1 MEVNIYVQGQQL
13 KLGTNLSCLVEG
25 SQEFIKFI
33 FAFSDDWG
41 GLTKTCFFSQN
52 GNHYKADLDENNSAY
67 LPSEITYGK
76 CTLSVYG
83 VKDTIR
89 ATTNEIIFSV
99 GKHYIG
105 DFERSELT
113 KARYDEFVDIVS
125 NYNEVKSQLDGAL
138 ANVDTVKEN
147 MSSIIAQSTQ
157 SQENLSNTVAAA
169 NTAKSNL
176 ETATAAANTAKTN
189 AETAKT
195 NLDASITAA
204 GTAKTQLDNSVS
216 TAGTS
221 KSNLDSAVSTANSTK
236 TQLQGVIDTADQMR
250 TDLAADVQTAN
261 TAKTNLETS
270 TGTAQAVYQSL
281 QAENSSAS
289 SNLEELRGENFNSQ
303 EILSGVADLRA
314 YLGLYDSDV
323 VGVQVDYKNK
333 TYKRLGAAS
342 GLNGGSDFDQFPM
355 FGGRKRCNV
364 ANDGTINA
372 WYGDSTYK
380 EDGSNGQVMVYQPAF
395 WYLVAPVEY
404 EKQSTGVGYH
414 LRKANYYVS
423 GKARAGF
430 RLHPA
435 FFDASGNE
443 VDHIFFSAFRGSIYD
458 TSAKA
463 YVKDDAQVC
472 DAGTDLFCSISG
484 VKPASG
490 YNQNLT
496 RTSIEQMAQNRGA
509 GWHGDTIKATSANQ
523 LLMLIEYAGNLQTA
537 IERGVVDIPW
547 TGLASDDT
555 SSYAVNTGGT
565 SALGNATGHADSST
579 QQING
584 QTLTNTT
591 NGKRSISY
599 RGMEDPWGNMW
610 DFVYGLNFYYESG
623 KPFLG
628 YVCKDFNFAESKQT
642 DNYESIG
649 FTLPSENGYISA
661 MGYSTKFDWLFLPS
675 EVKGDSALPI
685 GDYYYQNNTWN
696 GYRIALL
703 GGIWSDGV
711 SAGGFYWTVHIG
723 VGDRSRAVGGRLVY
737 VPTAKA

>member
-1 MEVNIYVQGQQL
+1 MADIKQYTDQIANAVYGEEVR
-13 KLGTNLSCLVEG
+13 G
-25 SQEFIKFI
+25 SIINALNKVN
-33 FAFSDDWG
+33 DD
-41 GLTKTCFFSQN
+41 
-52 GNHYKADLDENNSAY
+52 NNSYAQIK
-67 LPSEITYGK
+67 SD
-76 CTLSVYG
+76 V
-83 VKDTIR
+83 VAAKDDVSAQVAAFDQKVANAQS
-89 ATTNEIIFSV
+89 ATTALTNATNTANTTKKNLDASV
-99 GKHYIG
+99 SAANTAK
-105 DFERSELT
+105 T
-113 KARYDEFVDIVS
+113 
-125 NYNEVKSQLDGAL
+125 
-138 ANVDTVKEN
+138 NVD
-147 MSSIIAQSTQ
+147 SSTSKANTAKSNVDAAVSTANQ
-157 SQENLSNTVAAA
+157 TITNA

-176 ETATAAANTAKTN
+176 DSSIKNASTAQSDVQSTINTANATNTTLKDTTATASTVNSNLNRTISSANNAKTSLQ
-189 AETAKT
+189 ETI
-195 NLDASITAA
+195 NNSDTA
-204 GTAKTQLDNSVS
+204 
-216 TAGTS
+216 
-221 KSNLDSAVSTANSTK
+221 KSNLSGVITQSAKSQQDLNTAVSVANDA
-236 TQLQGVIDTADQMR
+236 L
-250 TDLAADVQTAN
+250 
-261 TAKTNLETS
+261 
-270 TGTAQAVYQSL
+270 QSL
-281 QAENSSAS
+281 SSENASAK

-565 SALGNATGHADSST
+565 SGLGNATGHADSST

-703 GGIWSDGV
+703 GGYWGHGV
-711 SAGGFYWTVHIG
+711 SAGGFYWSVGIG
-723 VGDRSRAVGGRLVY
+723 VGYRSRHIGGRLVY

>member
-1 MEVNIYVQGQQL
+1 M
-13 KLGTNLSCLVEG
+13 
-25 SQEFIKFI
+25 
-33 FAFSDDWG
+33 
-41 GLTKTCFFSQN
+41 
-52 GNHYKADLDENNSAY
+52 
-67 LPSEITYGK
+67 
-76 CTLSVYG
+76 
-83 VKDTIR
+83 
-89 ATTNEIIFSV
+89 
-99 GKHYIG
+99 
-105 DFERSELT
+105 
-113 KARYDEFVDIVS
+113 
-125 NYNEVKSQLDGAL
+125 
-138 ANVDTVKEN
+138 
-147 MSSIIAQSTQ
+147 
-157 SQENLSNTVAAA
+157 
-169 NTAKSNL
+169 
-176 ETATAAANTAKTN
+176 
-189 AETAKT
+189 
-195 NLDASITAA
+195 
-204 GTAKTQLDNSVS
+204 
-216 TAGTS
+216 
-221 KSNLDSAVSTANSTK
+221 
-236 TQLQGVIDTADQMR
+236 
-250 TDLAADVQTAN
+250 
-261 TAKTNLETS
+261 
-270 TGTAQAVYQSL
+270 
-281 QAENSSAS
+281 
-289 SNLEELRGENFNSQ
+289 RGENFNSQ

-372 WYGDSTYK
+372 WCGDSAYK

-404 EKQSTGVGYH
+404 EKQATGVGYH

-443 VDHIFFSAFRGSIYD
+443 VDHIFFSAFRGSVYD

-703 GGIWSDGV
+703 GGYWAYGV
-711 SAGGFYWTVHIG
+711 GAGGFCWSVDSG
-723 VGDRSRAVGGRLVY
+723 VGGRYRSVGGRLVY

>member
-1 MEVNIYVQGQQL
+1 MADIKQYTDQIANAVYGEEVR
-13 KLGTNLSCLVEG
+13 G
-25 SQEFIKFI
+25 SIINALNKVNN
-33 FAFSDDWG
+33 D
-41 GLTKTCFFSQN
+41 
-52 GNHYKADLDENNSAY
+52 NNSYAQIKSDVVAAKDDVSAQVAAFDQKVANAQSSTTA
-67 LPSEITYGK
+67 LTNATNTANTTK
-76 CTLSVYG
+76 KNLDASVSAANTA
-83 VKDTIR
+83 KT
-89 ATTNEIIFSV
+89 
-99 GKHYIG
+99 
-105 DFERSELT
+105 
-113 KARYDEFVDIVS
+113 
-125 NYNEVKSQLDGAL
+125 
-138 ANVDTVKEN
+138 NVD
-147 MSSIIAQSTQ
+147 SSTSKANTAKSNVDAAVSTANQ
-157 SQENLSNTVAAA
+157 TITNA

-176 ETATAAANTAKTN
+176 
-189 AETAKT
+189 
-195 NLDASITAA
+195 DASIKNA
-204 GTAKTQLDNSVS
+204 S
-216 TAGTS
+216 TAQ
-221 KSNLDSAVSTANSTK
+221 SNLQGVISTANSTNTTLK
-236 TQLQGVIDTADQMR
+236 DT
-250 TDLAADVQTAN
+250 TSTAN
-261 TAKTNLETS
+261 TTNGNLNGTISSANSAKTSLQDTINNSDTAKSNLSGVITQS
-270 TGTAQAVYQSL
+270 AKSQQDLNTAVSVANDALQSL
-281 QAENSSAS
+281 SSENASAK

-372 WYGDSTYK
+372 WYGDSAYK

-443 VDHIFFSAFRGSIYD
+443 VDHIFFSAFRGSVYD
-458 TSAKA
+458 TSAKS
-463 YVKDDAQVC
+463 YIKDDAQVC
-472 DAGTDLFCSISG
+472 EAGTDLFCSIAG

-496 RTSIEQMAQNRGA
+496 RTCIEQMAQNRGA

-610 DFVYGLNFYYESG
+610 DYVYGLNFYYESG

-696 GYRIALL
+696 GYRIARL
-703 GGIWSDGV
+703 GGDWSDGV
-711 SAGGFYWTVHIG
+711 YAGGFSWHVAFG
-723 VGDRSRAVGGRLVY
+723 VGSRSRNVGGRLVY

>member
-1 MEVNIYVQGQQL
+1 MADIKQYTDQIANAVYGEEVR
-13 KLGTNLSCLVEG
+13 G
-25 SQEFIKFI
+25 SIINALNKVNN
-33 FAFSDDWG
+33 D
-41 GLTKTCFFSQN
+41 
-52 GNHYKADLDENNSAY
+52 NNSYAQIKSDVVAAKDDVSAQVAAFDQKVANAQSSTTA
-67 LPSEITYGK
+67 LTNATNTANTTK
-76 CTLSVYG
+76 KNLDASVSAANTA
-83 VKDTIR
+83 KT
-89 ATTNEIIFSV
+89 
-99 GKHYIG
+99 
-105 DFERSELT
+105 
-113 KARYDEFVDIVS
+113 
-125 NYNEVKSQLDGAL
+125 
-138 ANVDTVKEN
+138 NVD
-147 MSSIIAQSTQ
+147 SSTSKANTAKSNVDAAVSTANQ
-157 SQENLSNTVAAA
+157 TITNA

-176 ETATAAANTAKTN
+176 DGSIKNASTAQ
-189 AETAKT
+189 T
-195 NLDASITAA
+195 NLQGVI
-204 GTAKTQLDNSVS
+204 
-216 TAGTS
+216 
-221 KSNLDSAVSTANSTK
+221 STANSTNTTLK
-236 TQLQGVIDTADQMR
+236 DT
-250 TDLAADVQTAN
+250 TSTAN
-261 TAKTNLETS
+261 TTNGNLNGTISSANSAKTSLQDTINNSDTAKSNLSGVITQS
-270 TGTAQAVYQSL
+270 AKSQQDLNTAVSVANDALQSL
-281 QAENSSAS
+281 SSENASAK

-372 WYGDSTYK
+372 WYGDSAYK

-404 EKQSTGVGYH
+404 EKQATGVGYH

-703 GGIWSDGV
+703 GGGWYDGV
-711 SAGGFYWTVHIG
+711 DAGGFDWDVNGG
-723 VGDRSRAVGGRLVY
+723 VGYRYRDIGGRLVY

>member
-157 SQENLSNTVAAA
+157 SQENLNNTVAAA
-169 NTAKSNL
+169 N
-176 ETATAAANTAKTN
+176 
-189 AETAKT
+189 
-195 NLDASITAA
+195 
-204 GTAKTQLDNSVS
+204 TAKTQLDNSVS

-221 KSNLDSAVSTANSTK
+221 KSDLDSAVSIANSTK
-236 TQLQGVIDTADQMR
+236 TQLQGVIDTADQI
-250 TDLAADVQTAN
+250 TSDIETATAAAVSVAN
-261 TAKTNLETS
+261 DAL
-270 TGTAQAVYQSL
+270 QSL
-281 QAENSSAS
+281 SSENASAK

-443 VDHIFFSAFRGSIYD
+443 VDHIFFSAFRGSVYD
-458 TSAKA
+458 TSAKS
-463 YVKDDAQVC
+463 YIKDDAQVC
-472 DAGTDLFCSISG
+472 DAGTDLFCSIAG

-565 SALGNATGHADSST
+565 SGLGNATGHADSST

-703 GGIWSDGV
+703 GGSWNYGV
-711 SAGGFYWTVHIG
+711 NAGGFYWNVYNG
-723 VGDRSRAVGGRLVY
+723 VSTRYRGVGGRLVY

>member
-1 MEVNIYVQGQQL
+1 MADIKQYTDQIANAVYGEEVR
-13 KLGTNLSCLVEG
+13 G
-25 SQEFIKFI
+25 SIINALNKVN
-33 FAFSDDWG
+33 DD
-41 GLTKTCFFSQN
+41 
-52 GNHYKADLDENNSAY
+52 NNSYAQIK
-67 LPSEITYGK
+67 SD
-76 CTLSVYG
+76 V
-83 VKDTIR
+83 VAAKDDVSAQVAAFDQKVANAQS
-89 ATTNEIIFSV
+89 ATTALTNATNTANTTKKNLDASV
-99 GKHYIG
+99 SAANTAK
-105 DFERSELT
+105 T
-113 KARYDEFVDIVS
+113 
-125 NYNEVKSQLDGAL
+125 
-138 ANVDTVKEN
+138 NVD
-147 MSSIIAQSTQ
+147 SSTSKANTAKSNVDAAVSTANQ
-157 SQENLSNTVAAA
+157 TITNA

-176 ETATAAANTAKTN
+176 DSSIKNASTAQSNVQSTINAANATNTTLKDTTATASTVNSNLNGTISSANSAKTSLQDTIN
-189 AETAKT
+189 NSDTA
-195 NLDASITAA
+195 
-204 GTAKTQLDNSVS
+204 
-216 TAGTS
+216 
-221 KSNLDSAVSTANSTK
+221 KSNLSGVITQSTDSQKNLNSAVSVANDA
-236 TQLQGVIDTADQMR
+236 L
-250 TDLAADVQTAN
+250 
-261 TAKTNLETS
+261 
-270 TGTAQAVYQSL
+270 QSL
-281 QAENSSAS
+281 SSENASAK
-289 SNLEELRGENFNSQ
+289 SNVEELRGENFNSQ

-372 WYGDSTYK
+372 WYGDSAYK

-458 TSAKA
+458 TSAKS
-463 YVKDDAQVC
+463 YIKDDAQVC

-537 IERGVVDIPW
+537 IEHGVVDIPW

-565 SALGNATGHADSST
+565 STLGNATGHADSST

-696 GYRIALL
+696 GYRIARL
-703 GGIWSDGV
+703 GGNWSDGV
-711 SAGGFYWTVHIG
+711 YAGGFYWSVTDG
-723 VGDRSRAVGGRLVY
+723 VGYRDRNIGGRLVY

>member
-1 MEVNIYVQGQQL
+1 MADIKQYTDQIANAVYGEEVR
-13 KLGTNLSCLVEG
+13 G
-25 SQEFIKFI
+25 SIINALNKVNN
-33 FAFSDDWG
+33 D
-41 GLTKTCFFSQN
+41 
-52 GNHYKADLDENNSAY
+52 NNSYAQIKSDVVAAKDDVSAQVAAFDQKVANAQSSTTA
-67 LPSEITYGK
+67 LTNATNTANTTK
-76 CTLSVYG
+76 KNLDASVSAANTA
-83 VKDTIR
+83 KT
-89 ATTNEIIFSV
+89 
-99 GKHYIG
+99 
-105 DFERSELT
+105 
-113 KARYDEFVDIVS
+113 
-125 NYNEVKSQLDGAL
+125 
-138 ANVDTVKEN
+138 NVD
-147 MSSIIAQSTQ
+147 SSTSKANTAKSNVDAAVSTANQ
-157 SQENLSNTVAAA
+157 TITNA

-176 ETATAAANTAKTN
+176 DASIKNASTAQSNVQSTINTANATNTTLKDTTATASTVNSNLNGTISSANTAKTSLQDTIN
-189 AETAKT
+189 NSDTA
-195 NLDASITAA
+195 
-204 GTAKTQLDNSVS
+204 
-216 TAGTS
+216 
-221 KSNLDSAVSTANSTK
+221 KSNLSGVITQSAKSQQDLNTAVSVANDA
-236 TQLQGVIDTADQMR
+236 L
-250 TDLAADVQTAN
+250 
-261 TAKTNLETS
+261 
-270 TGTAQAVYQSL
+270 QSL
-281 QAENSSAS
+281 SSENASAK

-323 VGVQVDYKNK
+323 IGVQVDYKNK
-333 TYKRLGAAS
+333 TFTRLAS
-342 GLNGGSDFDQFPM
+342 AKDLSAGTDFDQFEM

-372 WYGDSTYK
+372 WYGDSAYK

-404 EKQSTGVGYH
+404 EKQATGVGYH

-458 TSAKA
+458 TSAKS
-463 YVKDDAQVC
+463 YIKDDAQVC
-472 DAGTDLFCSISG
+472 DAGTDLFCSIAG

-610 DFVYGLNFYYESG
+610 DYVYGLNFYYESG

-696 GYRIALL
+696 GYRIARL
-703 GGIWSDGV
+703 GGYWNHGV
-711 SAGGFYWTVHIG
+711 DAGGFYWAVSHG
-723 VGDRSRAVGGRLVY
+723 VGHRYRNIGGRLVY

>member
-1 MEVNIYVQGQQL
+1 MADIKQYTDQIANAVYGEEVR
-13 KLGTNLSCLVEG
+13 G
-25 SQEFIKFI
+25 SIINALNKVN
-33 FAFSDDWG
+33 DD
-41 GLTKTCFFSQN
+41 
-52 GNHYKADLDENNSAY
+52 NNSYAQIK
-67 LPSEITYGK
+67 SD
-76 CTLSVYG
+76 V
-83 VKDTIR
+83 VAAKDDVSAQVAAFDQKVANAQS
-89 ATTNEIIFSV
+89 ATTALTNATNTANTAKKNLDASV
-99 GKHYIG
+99 SAANTAK
-105 DFERSELT
+105 T
-113 KARYDEFVDIVS
+113 
-125 NYNEVKSQLDGAL
+125 
-138 ANVDTVKEN
+138 NVD
-147 MSSIIAQSTQ
+147 SSTSKANTAKSNVDAAVSTANQ
-157 SQENLSNTVAAA
+157 TITNA

-176 ETATAAANTAKTN
+176 DSSIKNASTAQSNVQSTINTANATNTTLKDTTATASTVNSNLNGTISSANSAKTSLQDTINNSNTAK
-189 AETAKT
+189 
-195 NLDASITAA
+195 
-204 GTAKTQLDNSVS
+204 
-216 TAGTS
+216 
-221 KSNLDSAVSTANSTK
+221 SNLSGVITQSAKSQQDLNTAVSVANDA
-236 TQLQGVIDTADQMR
+236 L
-250 TDLAADVQTAN
+250 
-261 TAKTNLETS
+261 
-270 TGTAQAVYQSL
+270 QSL
-281 QAENSSAS
+281 SSENASAK

-372 WYGDSTYK
+372 WYGDSAYK

-696 GYRIALL
+696 GYRIALW
-703 GGIWSDGV
+703 GGYWSDGV
-711 SAGGFYWTVHIG
+711 DAGGFYWDVDIG
-723 VGDRSRAVGGRLVY
+723 VGGRYRNVGGRLVY

>member
-1 MEVNIYVQGQQL
+1 MADIKQYTDQIANAVYGEEVR
-13 KLGTNLSCLVEG
+13 G
-25 SQEFIKFI
+25 SIINALNKVNN
-33 FAFSDDWG
+33 D
-41 GLTKTCFFSQN
+41 
-52 GNHYKADLDENNSAY
+52 NNSYAQIK
-67 LPSEITYGK
+67 SD
-76 CTLSVYG
+76 V
-83 VKDTIR
+83 VAAKD
-89 ATTNEIIFSV
+89 
-99 GKHYIG
+99 
-105 DFERSELT
+105 D
-113 KARYDEFVDIVS
+113 VS
-125 NYNEVKSQLDGAL
+125 AQVAALDQKV
-138 ANVDTVKEN
+138 ANVQ
-147 MSSIIAQSTQ
+147 SSTTALTNATNTANTTKKNLDASVSAANTAKTNVDSST
-157 SQENLSNTVAAA
+157 SKANTAKSNVDAAVSTANQTITNA

-176 ETATAAANTAKTN
+176 DGSIKNASTAQ
-189 AETAKT
+189 T
-195 NLDASITAA
+195 NLQGVI
-204 GTAKTQLDNSVS
+204 
-216 TAGTS
+216 
-221 KSNLDSAVSTANSTK
+221 STANSTNTILK
-236 TQLQGVIDTADQMR
+236 DT
-250 TDLAADVQTAN
+250 TSTAN
-261 TAKTNLETS
+261 TTNGNLNGTISSANSAKTSLQDTINNSDTAKSNLSGVITQS
-270 TGTAQAVYQSL
+270 AKSQQDLNTAVSVANDALQSL
-281 QAENSSAS
+281 SSENASAK

-372 WYGDSTYK
+372 WYGDSAYK

-404 EKQSTGVGYH
+404 EKQATGVGYH

-703 GGIWSDGV
+703 GGGWYDGV
-711 SAGGFYWTVHIG
+711 DAGGFDWDVNGG
-723 VGDRSRAVGGRLVY
+723 VGYRYRDIGGRLVY

>member
-1 MEVNIYVQGQQL
+1 MADIKQYTDQIANAVYGEEVR
-13 KLGTNLSCLVEG
+13 G
-25 SQEFIKFI
+25 SIINALNKVN
-33 FAFSDDWG
+33 DD
-41 GLTKTCFFSQN
+41 
-52 GNHYKADLDENNSAY
+52 NNSYAQIK
-67 LPSEITYGK
+67 SDVVAAKEDVSAQVAAFDQK
-76 CTLSVYG
+76 VANAQS
-83 VKDTIR
+83 
-89 ATTNEIIFSV
+89 ATTALTNATNTANTTKKNLDASV
-99 GKHYIG
+99 SAANTAK
-105 DFERSELT
+105 T
-113 KARYDEFVDIVS
+113 
-125 NYNEVKSQLDGAL
+125 
-138 ANVDTVKEN
+138 NVD
-147 MSSIIAQSTQ
+147 SSTSKAITAKSNVDAAVSTADQ
-157 SQENLSNTVAAA
+157 TITNA

-176 ETATAAANTAKTN
+176 DSSIKNASTAQSNVQSTINTANATNTTLKDTTATASTVNSNLNGTISSANNAKTSLQ
-189 AETAKT
+189 ETI
-195 NLDASITAA
+195 NNSDTA
-204 GTAKTQLDNSVS
+204 
-216 TAGTS
+216 
-221 KSNLDSAVSTANSTK
+221 KSNLSGVITQSAKSQQDLNTAVSVANDA
-236 TQLQGVIDTADQMR
+236 L
-250 TDLAADVQTAN
+250 
-261 TAKTNLETS
+261 
-270 TGTAQAVYQSL
+270 QSL
-281 QAENSSAS
+281 SSENASAK

-435 FFDASGNE
+435 FYDANGNE

-458 TSAKA
+458 TSAKS
-463 YVKDDAQVC
+463 YIKDDAQVC

-703 GGIWSDGV
+703 GGHWRYGV
-711 SAGGFYWTVHIG
+711 NAGGFYWSVHDG
-723 VGDRSRAVGGRLVY
+723 VGIRSRNFGGRLVY

>member
-1 MEVNIYVQGQQL
+1 MADIKQYTDQIANAVYGEEVR
-13 KLGTNLSCLVEG
+13 G
-25 SQEFIKFI
+25 SIINALNKVN
-33 FAFSDDWG
+33 DD
-41 GLTKTCFFSQN
+41 
-52 GNHYKADLDENNSAY
+52 NNSYAQIK
-67 LPSEITYGK
+67 SD
-76 CTLSVYG
+76 V
-83 VKDTIR
+83 VAAKDDVSAQVAAFDQKVANAQS
-89 ATTNEIIFSV
+89 ATTALTNATNAANSAKKNLDASV
-99 GKHYIG
+99 SAANTAK
-105 DFERSELT
+105 T
-113 KARYDEFVDIVS
+113 
-125 NYNEVKSQLDGAL
+125 
-138 ANVDTVKEN
+138 NVDSS
-147 MSSIIAQSTQ
+147 MSKANTTKSNVDAAVSTANQ
-157 SQENLSNTVAAA
+157 TITNA

-176 ETATAAANTAKTN
+176 DASIKNASTAQSNVQSTINTANATNTTLKDTTATASTVNSNLNGTISSANNAKTSLQGTIN
-189 AETAKT
+189 NSDTA
-195 NLDASITAA
+195 
-204 GTAKTQLDNSVS
+204 
-216 TAGTS
+216 
-221 KSNLDSAVSTANSTK
+221 KSNLSGVITQSTDSQKNLNSAVSVANDA
-236 TQLQGVIDTADQMR
+236 L
-250 TDLAADVQTAN
+250 
-261 TAKTNLETS
+261 
-270 TGTAQAVYQSL
+270 QSL
-281 QAENSSAS
+281 SSENASAK
-289 SNLEELRGENFNSQ
+289 SNVEELRSENFNSQ

-323 VGVQVDYKNK
+323 VGIQVDYKNK

-372 WYGDSTYK
+372 WYGDSAYK

-404 EKQSTGVGYH
+404 EKQATGVGYH

-472 DAGTDLFCSISG
+472 DAGADLFCSISG

-523 LLMLIEYAGNLQTA
+523 LLMLIEYVGNLQTA

-547 TGLASDDT
+547 AGLASDDT

-565 SALGNATGHADSST
+565 SALGNTTGHADSST

-584 QTLTNTT
+584 QTITNTT

-703 GGIWSDGV
+703 GGDWSIGV
-711 SAGGFYWTVHIG
+711 DAGGFYWYVDAG
-723 VGDRSRAVGGRLVY
+723 VGSRARSIGGRLVY

>member
-1 MEVNIYVQGQQL
+1 MADIKQYTDQIANAVYGEEVR
-13 KLGTNLSCLVEG
+13 G
-25 SQEFIKFI
+25 SIINALNKVN
-33 FAFSDDWG
+33 DD
-41 GLTKTCFFSQN
+41 
-52 GNHYKADLDENNSAY
+52 NNSYAQIK
-67 LPSEITYGK
+67 SD
-76 CTLSVYG
+76 V
-83 VKDTIR
+83 VAAKDDVSAQVAAFDQKVANAQS
-89 ATTNEIIFSV
+89 ATTALTNATNTANTTKKNLDASV
-99 GKHYIG
+99 SAANTAK
-105 DFERSELT
+105 T
-113 KARYDEFVDIVS
+113 
-125 NYNEVKSQLDGAL
+125 
-138 ANVDTVKEN
+138 NVD
-147 MSSIIAQSTQ
+147 SSTSKANAAKSNVDAAVSTANQ
-157 SQENLSNTVAAA
+157 TITNA

-176 ETATAAANTAKTN
+176 DSSIKNASTAQSNVQSTINTANATNTTLKDTTATASTVNSNLNGTISSANSAKTSLQDTINNSNTAK
-189 AETAKT
+189 
-195 NLDASITAA
+195 
-204 GTAKTQLDNSVS
+204 
-216 TAGTS
+216 
-221 KSNLDSAVSTANSTK
+221 SNLSGVITQSAKSQQDLNTAVSVANDA
-236 TQLQGVIDTADQMR
+236 L
-250 TDLAADVQTAN
+250 
-261 TAKTNLETS
+261 
-270 TGTAQAVYQSL
+270 QSL
-281 QAENSSAS
+281 SSENASAK

-333 TYKRLGAAS
+333 TYKRLGAAN

-372 WYGDSTYK
+372 WCGDSAYK

-404 EKQSTGVGYH
+404 EKQATGVGYH

-565 SALGNATGHADSST
+565 SGLGNATGHADSST

-584 QTLTNTT
+584 QTLTNAT

-661 MGYSTKFDWLFLPS
+661 MGYSTKFDWLFLHS

-696 GYRIALL
+696 GYRIAQL
-703 GGIWSDGV
+703 GGIWGHGV
-711 SAGGFYWTVHIG
+711 YAGGFYWDVDNG
-723 VGDRSRAVGGRLVY
+723 VGTRYRSIGGRLVY

>member
-1 MEVNIYVQGQQL
+1 MADIKQYTDQIANAVYGEEVR
-13 KLGTNLSCLVEG
+13 G
-25 SQEFIKFI
+25 SIINALNKVNN
-33 FAFSDDWG
+33 D
-41 GLTKTCFFSQN
+41 
-52 GNHYKADLDENNSAY
+52 NNSYAQIK
-67 LPSEITYGK
+67 SD
-76 CTLSVYG
+76 V
-83 VKDTIR
+83 VAAKD
-89 ATTNEIIFSV
+89 
-99 GKHYIG
+99 
-105 DFERSELT
+105 D
-113 KARYDEFVDIVS
+113 VS
-125 NYNEVKSQLDGAL
+125 AQVAALDQKV
-138 ANVDTVKEN
+138 ANVQ
-147 MSSIIAQSTQ
+147 SSTTALTNATNTANTTKKNLDASVSAANTAKTNVDSST
-157 SQENLSNTVAAA
+157 SKANTAKSNVDAAVSTANQTITNA

-176 ETATAAANTAKTN
+176 DGSIKNASTAQ
-189 AETAKT
+189 T
-195 NLDASITAA
+195 NLQGVI
-204 GTAKTQLDNSVS
+204 
-216 TAGTS
+216 
-221 KSNLDSAVSTANSTK
+221 STANSTNTILK
-236 TQLQGVIDTADQMR
+236 DT
-250 TDLAADVQTAN
+250 TSTAN
-261 TAKTNLETS
+261 TTNGNLNGTISSANSAKTSLQDTINNSDTAKSNLSGVITQS
-270 TGTAQAVYQSL
+270 AKSQQDLNTAVSVANDALQSL
-281 QAENSSAS
+281 SSENASAK
-289 SNLEELRGENFNSQ
+289 SNLEELRGENFNNQ

-372 WYGDSTYK
+372 WYGDSAYK

-404 EKQSTGVGYH
+404 EKQATGVGYH

-703 GGIWSDGV
+703 GGGWYDGV
-711 SAGGFYWTVHIG
+711 DAGGFDWDVNGG
-723 VGDRSRAVGGRLVY
+723 VGYRYRDIGGRLVY

>member
-1 MEVNIYVQGQQL
+1 MADIKQYTDQIANAVYGEEVR
-13 KLGTNLSCLVEG
+13 G
-25 SQEFIKFI
+25 SIINALNKVNN
-33 FAFSDDWG
+33 D
-41 GLTKTCFFSQN
+41 
-52 GNHYKADLDENNSAY
+52 NNSYAQIK
-67 LPSEITYGK
+67 SD
-76 CTLSVYG
+76 V
-83 VKDTIR
+83 VAAKD
-89 ATTNEIIFSV
+89 
-99 GKHYIG
+99 
-105 DFERSELT
+105 D
-113 KARYDEFVDIVS
+113 VS
-125 NYNEVKSQLDGAL
+125 AQVAALDQKV
-138 ANVDTVKEN
+138 ANVQ
-147 MSSIIAQSTQ
+147 SSTTALTNATNTANTTKKNLDASVSAANTAKTNVDSST
-157 SQENLSNTVAAA
+157 SKANTAKSNVDAAVSTANQTITNA

-176 ETATAAANTAKTN
+176 DGSIKNASTAQ
-189 AETAKT
+189 T
-195 NLDASITAA
+195 NLQGVI
-204 GTAKTQLDNSVS
+204 
-216 TAGTS
+216 
-221 KSNLDSAVSTANSTK
+221 STANSTNTTLK
-236 TQLQGVIDTADQMR
+236 DT
-250 TDLAADVQTAN
+250 TSTAN
-261 TAKTNLETS
+261 TTNGNLNGTISSANSAKTSLQDTINNSDTAKSNLSGVITQS
-270 TGTAQAVYQSL
+270 AKSQQDLNTAVSVANDALQSL
-281 QAENSSAS
+281 SSENASAK
-289 SNLEELRGENFNSQ
+289 SNLEELRGENFNNQ

-372 WYGDSTYK
+372 WYGDSAYK

-404 EKQSTGVGYH
+404 EKQATGVGYH

-703 GGIWSDGV
+703 GGGWYDGV
-711 SAGGFYWTVHIG
+711 DAGGFYWDVNGG
-723 VGDRSRAVGGRLVY
+723 VGYRYRDIGGRLVY

>member
-1 MEVNIYVQGQQL
+1 MADIKQYTDQIANAVYGEEVR
-13 KLGTNLSCLVEG
+13 G
-25 SQEFIKFI
+25 SIINALNKVNN
-33 FAFSDDWG
+33 D
-41 GLTKTCFFSQN
+41 
-52 GNHYKADLDENNSAY
+52 NNSYAQIK
-67 LPSEITYGK
+67 SD
-76 CTLSVYG
+76 V
-83 VKDTIR
+83 VAAKD
-89 ATTNEIIFSV
+89 
-99 GKHYIG
+99 
-105 DFERSELT
+105 D
-113 KARYDEFVDIVS
+113 VS
-125 NYNEVKSQLDGAL
+125 AQVAAFDQKV
-138 ANVDTVKEN
+138 AN
-147 MSSIIAQSTQ
+147 AQSSTTALT
-157 SQENLSNTVAAA
+157 NATNTA
-169 NTAKSNL
+169 NTTKKNL
-176 ETATAAANTAKTN
+176 DASVSAANTAKTN
-189 AETAKT
+189 VDSSTSKANTAKSNVNLDGSIKNASTAQT
-195 NLDASITAA
+195 NLQGVI
-204 GTAKTQLDNSVS
+204 
-216 TAGTS
+216 
-221 KSNLDSAVSTANSTK
+221 STANSTNTTLK
-236 TQLQGVIDTADQMR
+236 DT
-250 TDLAADVQTAN
+250 TSTAN
-261 TAKTNLETS
+261 TTNGNLNGTISSANSAKTSLQDTINNSDTAKSNLSGVITQS
-270 TGTAQAVYQSL
+270 AKSQQDLNTAVSVANDALQSL
-281 QAENSSAS
+281 SSENASAK

-372 WYGDSTYK
+372 WYGDSAYK

-404 EKQSTGVGYH
+404 EKQATGVGYH

-711 SAGGFYWTVHIG
+711 SAGGFYWTVNYG
-723 VGDRSRAVGGRLVY
+723 VGFRGRNLGGRLVY

>member
-1 MEVNIYVQGQQL
+1 MD
-13 KLGTNLSCLVEG
+13 TNLGHVSAYAFAKEG
-25 SQEFIKFI
+25 GYTGTLRQFEMDLASIIQKSKE
-33 FAFSDDWG
+33 ASD
-41 GLTKTCFFSQN
+41 SAN
-52 GNHYKADLDENNSAY
+52 AAKASANAAEESAKSAAAAGKIANSA
-67 LPSEITYGK
+67 L
-76 CTLSVYG
+76 
-83 VKDTIR
+83 
-89 ATTNEIIFSV
+89 
-99 GKHYIG
+99 
-105 DFERSELT
+105 
-113 KARYDEFVDIVS
+113 
-125 NYNEVKSQLDGAL
+125 
-138 ANVDTVKEN
+138 
-147 MSSIIAQSTQ
+147 
-157 SQENLSNTVAAA
+157 
-169 NTAKSNL
+169 
-176 ETATAAANTAKTN
+176 
-189 AETAKT
+189 
-195 NLDASITAA
+195 
-204 GTAKTQLDNSVS
+204 
-216 TAGTS
+216 
-221 KSNLDSAVSTANSTK
+221 
-236 TQLQGVIDTADQMR
+236 
-250 TDLAADVQTAN
+250 
-261 TAKTNLETS
+261 
-270 TGTAQAVYQSL
+270 QSL
-281 QAENSSAS
+281 IAENASAK

-372 WYGDSTYK
+372 WYGDSAYK

-404 EKQSTGVGYH
+404 EKQSSGIGYH

-610 DFVYGLNFYYESG
+610 DFVYGVNIYGNG
-623 KPFLG
+623 KMNGGQL
-628 YVCKDFNFAESKQT
+628 YICKNFNFAESKNS
-642 DNYESIG
+642 DNYEAAG
-649 FTLPSENGYISA
+649 FCVTDKAGYVSA
-661 MGYSTKFDWLFLPS
+661 MGYSTTCDWLFMTS
-675 EVKGDSALPI
+675 ECKGDSSLPI
-685 GDYYYQNNTWN
+685 GDYTYITENLD
-696 GYRIALL
+696 GYRIARL
-703 GGIWSDGV
+703 GGSWSDGLN
-711 SAGGFYWTVHIG
+711 AGGFCWNLNDG
-723 VGDRSRAVGGRLVY
+723 VGNRYRQIGGRLVF
-737 VPTAKA
+737 VPTATAA

>member
-1 MEVNIYVQGQQL
+1 MADIKQYTDQIANAVYGEEVR
-13 KLGTNLSCLVEG
+13 G
-25 SQEFIKFI
+25 SIINALNKVNN
-33 FAFSDDWG
+33 D
-41 GLTKTCFFSQN
+41 
-52 GNHYKADLDENNSAY
+52 NNSYAQIKSDVVAAKDDVSAQVAAFDQKVDNAQSSTTA
-67 LPSEITYGK
+67 LTNATNTANTTK
-76 CTLSVYG
+76 KNLDASVSAANTA
-83 VKDTIR
+83 KT
-89 ATTNEIIFSV
+89 
-99 GKHYIG
+99 
-105 DFERSELT
+105 
-113 KARYDEFVDIVS
+113 
-125 NYNEVKSQLDGAL
+125 
-138 ANVDTVKEN
+138 NVD
-147 MSSIIAQSTQ
+147 SSTSKANTAKSNVDAAVSTANQ
-157 SQENLSNTVAAA
+157 TITNA

-176 ETATAAANTAKTN
+176 DGSIKNASTAQ
-189 AETAKT
+189 T
-195 NLDASITAA
+195 NLQGVI
-204 GTAKTQLDNSVS
+204 
-216 TAGTS
+216 
-221 KSNLDSAVSTANSTK
+221 STANSTNTTLK
-236 TQLQGVIDTADQMR
+236 DT
-250 TDLAADVQTAN
+250 TSTAN
-261 TAKTNLETS
+261 TTNGNLNGTISSANSAKTSLQDTINNSDTAKSNLSGVITQS
-270 TGTAQAVYQSL
+270 AKSQQDLNTAVSVANDALQSL
-281 QAENSSAS
+281 SSENASAK

-372 WYGDSTYK
+372 WCGDSAYK

-404 EKQSTGVGYH
+404 EKQATGVGYH

-703 GGIWSDGV
+703 GGYWAYGV
-711 SAGGFYWTVHIG
+711 YAGGFCWDVNSG
-723 VGDRSRAVGGRLVY
+723 VGGRSRDVGGRLVY

>member
-1 MEVNIYVQGQQL
+1 MAD
-13 KLGTNLSCLVEG
+13 
-25 SQEFIKFI
+25 IKQYTDQI
-33 FAFSDDWG
+33 A
-41 GLTKTCFFSQN
+41 N
-52 GNHYKADLDENNSAY
+52 A
-67 LPSEITYGK
+67 
-76 CTLSVYG
+76 VYG
-83 VKDTIR
+83 
-89 ATTNEIIFSV
+89 E
-99 GKHYIG
+99 
-105 DFERSELT
+105 
-113 KARYDEFVDIVS
+113 
-125 NYNEVKSQLDGAL
+125 EVR
-138 ANVDTVKEN
+138 
-147 MSSIIAQSTQ
+147 SSIINALNKVNDDNNSYAQIKTDI
-157 SQENLSNTVAAA
+157 VAAKDDVTDQVNAFDQKVENAKTATTALTNATATANTTKSNLDASVSTA

-176 ETATAAANTAKTN
+176 DSSTSKANTAK
-189 AETAKT
+189 
-195 NLDASITAA
+195 
-204 GTAKTQLDNSVS
+204 
-216 TAGTS
+216 
-221 KSNLDSAVSTANSTK
+221 SNVDSAVSTAST
-236 TQLQGVIDTADQMR
+236 TISN
-250 TDLAADVQTAN
+250 AN
-261 TAKTNLETS
+261 TAKTNLETTIKNANTAKTNLEGTTS
-270 TGTAQAVYQSL
+270 TANSTNTILKDTTSTANTANSNLNNSISSANTAKTNLTNTISGSETERSNLSSVITQATDTQKNLNSAVSTANSALQSL
-281 QAENSSAS
+281 SAEDASAL
-289 SNLEELRGENFNSQ
+289 SNLEELRSENFNSQ
-303 EILSGVADLRA
+303 EILSGVADVRA

-323 VGVQVDYKNK
+323 IGVQVDYKNK
-333 TYKRLGAAS
+333 TFTRLAS
-342 GLNGGSDFDQFPM
+342 AKDLSAGTDFDQFEM

-372 WYGDSTYK
+372 WYGEDAYK

-404 EKQSTGVGYH
+404 EKQATGVGYH

-463 YVKDDAQVC
+463 YIKDDAQVC

-496 RTSIEQMAQNRGA
+496 RTSIEQMAQNRGT

-565 SALGNATGHADSST
+565 SGLGNATGHADSST

-610 DFVYGLNFYYESG
+610 DYVYGLNFYYESG

-685 GDYYYQNNTWN
+685 GDYYYQNNTWD
-696 GYRIALL
+696 GYRIARL
-703 GGIWSDGV
+703 GGLWSNGV
-711 SAGGFYWTVHIG
+711 SAGGFCWYVNYG
-723 VGDRSRAVGGRLVY
+723 VGDRNRSIGGRLVY

>member
-1 MEVNIYVQGQQL
+1 MAQTI
-13 KLGTNLSCLVEG
+13 KINLSVIPGDALPVIHL
-25 SQEFIKFI
+25 SQYDKNLTTLEFHLFGPIEDYAI
-33 FAFSDDWG
+33 P
-41 GLTKTCFFSQN
+41 
-52 GNHYKADLDENNSAY
+52 NNSSVTIIGTKPDNTGFEY
-67 LPSEITYGK
+67 GCTYSG
-76 CTLSVYG
+76 
-83 VKDTIR
+83 
-89 ATTNEIIFSV
+89 
-99 GKHYIG
+99 
-105 DFERSELT
+105 
-113 KARYDEFVDIVS
+113 
-125 NYNEVKSQLDGAL
+125 
-138 ANVDTVKEN
+138 
-147 MSSIIAQSTQ
+147 
-157 SQENLSNTVAAA
+157 
-169 NTAKSNL
+169 NTATVSVRDQMTVVAGNTPAQLRVTDSSGNL
-176 ETATAAANTAKTN
+176 LHTLRFILAVEPSALSDSTIISKTELPLLESAAENASAARSSATAAASSASAAAKSASAAKTSEGN
-189 AETAKT
+189 AKT
-195 NLDASITAA
+195 YANNA
-204 GTAKTQLDNSVS
+204 S
-216 TAGTS
+216 TAGATAGAAAGRIAGLEAATDVS
-221 KSNLDSAVSTANSTK
+221 ETRSIPITGWATHVLDGTTYYAYAVT
-236 TQLQGVIDTADQMR
+236 L
-250 TDLAADVQTAN
+250 AN
-261 TAKTNLETS
+261 TYKPDHCTVSLAPSGTNKLPTTAEAESYNRCFATLDEKTLRICAATVPDVAFSINV
-270 TGTAQAVYQSL
+270 TGVT
-281 QAENSSAS
+281 
-289 SNLEELRGENFNSQ
+289 
-303 EILSGVADLRA
+303 A
-314 YLGLYDSDV
+314 YLGITTDV
-323 VGVQVDYKNK
+323 LGLSVDYENK
-333 TYKRLGAAS
+333 TYTRLADAVGKTA
-342 GLNGGSDFDQFPM
+342 GSDFDQFPM

-395 WYLVAPVEY
+395 WYLVVPVEY

-458 TSAKA
+458 TSAKS
-463 YVKDDAQVC
+463 YIKDDAQVC
-472 DAGTDLFCSISG
+472 DAGTDLFCSIAG

-547 TGLASDDT
+547 AGLASDDT

-591 NGKRSISY
+591 NGTRSISY

-649 FTLPSENGYISA
+649 FTLSSENGYISA

-703 GGIWSDGV
+703 GGGWNGGV
-711 SAGGFYWTVHIG
+711 NAGGFCWYVNNG
-723 VGDRSRAVGGRLVY
+723 VGGRDRSVGGRLVF

>member
-1 MEVNIYVQGQQL
+1 MADIKQYTDQIANAVYGEEVR
-13 KLGTNLSCLVEG
+13 G
-25 SQEFIKFI
+25 SIINALNKVNN
-33 FAFSDDWG
+33 D
-41 GLTKTCFFSQN
+41 
-52 GNHYKADLDENNSAY
+52 NNSYAQIKSDVVAAKDDVSAQVAAFDQKVANAQSSTTA
-67 LPSEITYGK
+67 LTNATNTANTTK
-76 CTLSVYG
+76 KNLDASVSAANTA
-83 VKDTIR
+83 KT
-89 ATTNEIIFSV
+89 
-99 GKHYIG
+99 
-105 DFERSELT
+105 
-113 KARYDEFVDIVS
+113 
-125 NYNEVKSQLDGAL
+125 
-138 ANVDTVKEN
+138 NVD
-147 MSSIIAQSTQ
+147 SSTSKANTAKSNVDAAVSTANQ
-157 SQENLSNTVAAA
+157 TITNA

-176 ETATAAANTAKTN
+176 DGSIKNASTAQ
-189 AETAKT
+189 T
-195 NLDASITAA
+195 NLQGVI
-204 GTAKTQLDNSVS
+204 
-216 TAGTS
+216 
-221 KSNLDSAVSTANSTK
+221 STANSTNTTLK
-236 TQLQGVIDTADQMR
+236 DT
-250 TDLAADVQTAN
+250 TSTAN
-261 TAKTNLETS
+261 TTNGNLNGTISSANSAKTSLQDTINNSDTAKSNLSGVITQS
-270 TGTAQAVYQSL
+270 AKSQQDLNTAVSVANDALQSL
-281 QAENSSAS
+281 SSENASAK

-696 GYRIALL
+696 GYRIARL
-703 GGIWSDGV
+703 GGNWRSGV
-711 SAGGFYWTVHIG
+711 DAGGFDWDVNGG
-723 VGDRSRAVGGRLVY
+723 VGYRYRDIGGRLVY

>member
-1 MEVNIYVQGQQL
+1 MADIKQYTDQIANAVYGEEVR
-13 KLGTNLSCLVEG
+13 G
-25 SQEFIKFI
+25 SIINALNKVNN
-33 FAFSDDWG
+33 D
-41 GLTKTCFFSQN
+41 
-52 GNHYKADLDENNSAY
+52 NNSYAQIKSDVVAAKDDVSAQVAAFDQKVANAQSSTTA
-67 LPSEITYGK
+67 LTNATNTANTTK
-76 CTLSVYG
+76 KNLDASVSAANTA
-83 VKDTIR
+83 KT
-89 ATTNEIIFSV
+89 
-99 GKHYIG
+99 
-105 DFERSELT
+105 
-113 KARYDEFVDIVS
+113 
-125 NYNEVKSQLDGAL
+125 
-138 ANVDTVKEN
+138 NVD
-147 MSSIIAQSTQ
+147 SSTSKANTAKSNVDAAVSTANQ
-157 SQENLSNTVAAA
+157 TITNA

-176 ETATAAANTAKTN
+176 DGSIKNASTAQSNVQSTINTANATNTTLKDTTATASTVNNNLNGTISSANTAK
-189 AETAKT
+189 
-195 NLDASITAA
+195 
-204 GTAKTQLDNSVS
+204 
-216 TAGTS
+216 
-221 KSNLDSAVSTANSTK
+221 SNLQGTINSSDTARSNLSGVIAQSTESQKNLNSAVSVANDA
-236 TQLQGVIDTADQMR
+236 L
-250 TDLAADVQTAN
+250 
-261 TAKTNLETS
+261 
-270 TGTAQAVYQSL
+270 QSL
-281 QAENSSAS
+281 SSENASAK

-323 VGVQVDYKNK
+323 VGVQIDYKNK

-372 WYGDSTYK
+372 WYGDSAYK

-404 EKQSTGVGYH
+404 EKQATGVGYH

-547 TGLASDDT
+547 TELASDDT

-703 GGIWSDGV
+703 GGGWNDGV
-711 SAGGFYWTVHIG
+711 YAGGFCWSVYNG
-723 VGDRSRAVGGRLVY
+723 VGVRYRNFGGRLVY

>member
-1 MEVNIYVQGQQL
+1 MADIKQYTDQIANAVYGEEVR
-13 KLGTNLSCLVEG
+13 G
-25 SQEFIKFI
+25 SIINALNKVN
-33 FAFSDDWG
+33 DD
-41 GLTKTCFFSQN
+41 
-52 GNHYKADLDENNSAY
+52 NNSYAQIK
-67 LPSEITYGK
+67 SD
-76 CTLSVYG
+76 V
-83 VKDTIR
+83 VAAKDDVSAQVAAFDQKVANAQS
-89 ATTNEIIFSV
+89 ATTALTNATNTANTTKKNLDASV
-99 GKHYIG
+99 SAANTAK
-105 DFERSELT
+105 T
-113 KARYDEFVDIVS
+113 
-125 NYNEVKSQLDGAL
+125 
-138 ANVDTVKEN
+138 NVD
-147 MSSIIAQSTQ
+147 SSTSKANAAKSNVDAAVSTANQ
-157 SQENLSNTVAAA
+157 TITNA

-176 ETATAAANTAKTN
+176 DSSIKNASTAQSNVQSTINTANATNTTLKDTTATASTVNSNLNGTISSANSAKTSLQDTIN
-189 AETAKT
+189 NSDTA
-195 NLDASITAA
+195 
-204 GTAKTQLDNSVS
+204 
-216 TAGTS
+216 
-221 KSNLDSAVSTANSTK
+221 KSNLSGVITQSAKSQQDLNTAVSVANDA
-236 TQLQGVIDTADQMR
+236 L
-250 TDLAADVQTAN
+250 
-261 TAKTNLETS
+261 
-270 TGTAQAVYQSL
+270 QSL
-281 QAENSSAS
+281 SSENASAK

-342 GLNGGSDFDQFPM
+342 GLNGGSDFDLFPM

-404 EKQSTGVGYH
+404 EKQATGVGYH

-565 SALGNATGHADSST
+565 SGLGNATGHADSST

-584 QTLTNTT
+584 QTLTNAT

-696 GYRIALL
+696 DYRIARL
-703 GGIWSDGV
+703 GGSWGDGV
-711 SAGGFYWTVHIG
+711 IAGGFYWDVDTG
-723 VGDRSRAVGGRLVY
+723 VGARARTFGGRLVY
-737 VPTAKA
+737 VPAAKA

>member
-1 MEVNIYVQGQQL
+1 MADIKQYTDQIANAVYGEEVR
-13 KLGTNLSCLVEG
+13 G
-25 SQEFIKFI
+25 SIINALNKVN
-33 FAFSDDWG
+33 DD
-41 GLTKTCFFSQN
+41 
-52 GNHYKADLDENNSAY
+52 NNSYAQIK
-67 LPSEITYGK
+67 SD
-76 CTLSVYG
+76 V
-83 VKDTIR
+83 VAAKDDVSAQVAAFDQKVANAQS
-89 ATTNEIIFSV
+89 ATTA
-99 GKHYIG
+99 
-105 DFERSELT
+105 LT
-113 KARYDEFVDIVS
+113 NA
-125 NYNEVKSQLDGAL
+125 
-138 ANVDTVKEN
+138 T
-147 MSSIIAQSTQ
+147 
-157 SQENLSNTVAAA
+157 NTA
-169 NTAKSNL
+169 NTTKKNL
-176 ETATAAANTAKTN
+176 DASVSAANTAKTN
-189 AETAKT
+189 VDSSTSKANTAKSNVDAAVST
-195 NLDASITAA
+195 ANQTITNSNTAKSNLDASIKNA
-204 GTAKTQLDNSVS
+204 S
-216 TAGTS
+216 TAQ
-221 KSNLDSAVSTANSTK
+221 SN
-236 TQLQGVIDTADQMR
+236 LQGVINTANATNTTLKDT
-250 TDLAADVQTAN
+250 TATASIVNSNLNGTISSANSAKTSLQDTINNSN
-261 TAKTNLETS
+261 TAKSNLSGVITQS
-270 TGTAQAVYQSL
+270 AKSQQDLNTAVSVANDALQSL
-281 QAENSSAS
+281 SSENASAK

-458 TSAKA
+458 TSAEA

-472 DAGTDLFCSISG
+472 DAGTDLFCSIAG

-537 IERGVVDIPW
+537 IELGVVNIPW
-547 TGLASDDT
+547 TGLAGDDT

-649 FTLPSENGYISA
+649 FTLPSKNGYISA

-703 GGIWSDGV
+703 GGYWNHGV
-711 SAGGFYWTVHIG
+711 YAGGFYWYVYNG
-723 VGDRSRAVGGRLVY
+723 VGDRNRYIGGRLVY

>member
-1 MEVNIYVQGQQL
+1 MADIKQYTDQIANAVYGEEVR
-13 KLGTNLSCLVEG
+13 G
-25 SQEFIKFI
+25 SIINALNKVN
-33 FAFSDDWG
+33 DD
-41 GLTKTCFFSQN
+41 
-52 GNHYKADLDENNSAY
+52 NNSYAQIK
-67 LPSEITYGK
+67 SD
-76 CTLSVYG
+76 V
-83 VKDTIR
+83 VAAKDDVSAQVAAFDQKVANAQS
-89 ATTNEIIFSV
+89 ATTALTNATNTANTTKENLDASV
-99 GKHYIG
+99 SAANTAK
-105 DFERSELT
+105 T
-113 KARYDEFVDIVS
+113 
-125 NYNEVKSQLDGAL
+125 
-138 ANVDTVKEN
+138 NVD
-147 MSSIIAQSTQ
+147 SSTSKANAAKSNVDAAVSTANQ
-157 SQENLSNTVAAA
+157 TITNA

-176 ETATAAANTAKTN
+176 DSSIKNASTAQSNVQSTINTANATNTTLKDTTATASTVNSNLNGTISSANSAKTSLQDTIN
-189 AETAKT
+189 NSDTA
-195 NLDASITAA
+195 
-204 GTAKTQLDNSVS
+204 
-216 TAGTS
+216 
-221 KSNLDSAVSTANSTK
+221 KSNLSGVITQSAKSQQDLNTAVSVANDA
-236 TQLQGVIDTADQMR
+236 L
-250 TDLAADVQTAN
+250 
-261 TAKTNLETS
+261 
-270 TGTAQAVYQSL
+270 QSL
-281 QAENSSAS
+281 SSENASAK

-404 EKQSTGVGYH
+404 EKQATGVGYH

-565 SALGNATGHADSST
+565 SGLGNATGHADSST

-584 QTLTNTT
+584 QTLTNAT

-696 GYRIALL
+696 DYRIARL
-703 GGIWSDGV
+703 GGTWGDGVTAGGFCWYVSDGV
-711 SAGGFYWTVHIG
+711 GGRPRY
-723 VGDRSRAVGGRLVY
+723 VGGRLVY
-737 VPTAKA
+737 VPAAKA

>member
-1 MEVNIYVQGQQL
+1 MADIKQYTDQIANAVYGEEVR
-13 KLGTNLSCLVEG
+13 G
-25 SQEFIKFI
+25 SIINALNKVNN
-33 FAFSDDWG
+33 D
-41 GLTKTCFFSQN
+41 
-52 GNHYKADLDENNSAY
+52 NNSYAQIK
-67 LPSEITYGK
+67 SD
-76 CTLSVYG
+76 V
-83 VKDTIR
+83 VAAKD
-89 ATTNEIIFSV
+89 
-99 GKHYIG
+99 
-105 DFERSELT
+105 D
-113 KARYDEFVDIVS
+113 VS
-125 NYNEVKSQLDGAL
+125 AQVAALDQKV
-138 ANVDTVKEN
+138 ANVQ
-147 MSSIIAQSTQ
+147 SSTTALTNATNTANTTKKNLDASVSAANTAKTNVDSST
-157 SQENLSNTVAAA
+157 SKANTAKSNVDAAVSTANQTITNA

-176 ETATAAANTAKTN
+176 DGSIKNASTAQ
-189 AETAKT
+189 T
-195 NLDASITAA
+195 NLQGVI
-204 GTAKTQLDNSVS
+204 
-216 TAGTS
+216 
-221 KSNLDSAVSTANSTK
+221 STANSTNTILK
-236 TQLQGVIDTADQMR
+236 DT
-250 TDLAADVQTAN
+250 TSTAN
-261 TAKTNLETS
+261 TTNGNLNGTISSANSAKTSLQDTINNSDTAKSNLSGVITQS
-270 TGTAQAVYQSL
+270 AKSQQDLNTAVSVANDALQSL
-281 QAENSSAS
+281 SSENASAK

-372 WYGDSTYK
+372 WYGDSAYK

-404 EKQSTGVGYH
+404 EKQATGVGYH

-472 DAGTDLFCSISG
+472 DADTDLFCSISG

-703 GGIWSDGV
+703 GGGWYDGGE
-711 SAGGFYWTVHIG
+711 AGGFDWDVNGG
-723 VGDRSRAVGGRLVY
+723 VGYRYRDIGGRLVY

>member
-1 MEVNIYVQGQQL
+1 MADIKQYTDQIANAVYGEEVR
-13 KLGTNLSCLVEG
+13 G
-25 SQEFIKFI
+25 SIINALNKVN
-33 FAFSDDWG
+33 DD
-41 GLTKTCFFSQN
+41 
-52 GNHYKADLDENNSAY
+52 NNSYAQIK
-67 LPSEITYGK
+67 SD
-76 CTLSVYG
+76 V
-83 VKDTIR
+83 VAAKDDVSAQVAAFDQKVANAQS
-89 ATTNEIIFSV
+89 ATTALTNATNTANTTKKNLDASV
-99 GKHYIG
+99 SAANTAK
-105 DFERSELT
+105 T
-113 KARYDEFVDIVS
+113 
-125 NYNEVKSQLDGAL
+125 
-138 ANVDTVKEN
+138 NVDSSTSKANTAKSNVDAVVSTANQTIEN
-147 MSSIIAQSTQ
+147 
-157 SQENLSNTVAAA
+157 A

-176 ETATAAANTAKTN
+176 DSSIKNASTAQSNVLSTINTANATNTTLKDTTATASTVNSNLNGTISSANSAKTSLQDTIN
-189 AETAKT
+189 NSDTA
-195 NLDASITAA
+195 
-204 GTAKTQLDNSVS
+204 
-216 TAGTS
+216 
-221 KSNLDSAVSTANSTK
+221 KSNLSGVITQSAKSQQDLNTAVSVANDA
-236 TQLQGVIDTADQMR
+236 L
-250 TDLAADVQTAN
+250 
-261 TAKTNLETS
+261 
-270 TGTAQAVYQSL
+270 QSL
-281 QAENSSAS
+281 SSENASAK

-333 TYKRLGAAS
+333 TYKRLGAAN

-372 WYGDSTYK
+372 WCGDSAYK

-404 EKQSTGVGYH
+404 EKQATGVGYH

-565 SALGNATGHADSST
+565 SGLGNATGHADSST

-584 QTLTNTT
+584 QTLTNAT

-696 GYRIALL
+696 DYRIARL
-703 GGIWSDGV
+703 GGSWGDGV
-711 SAGGFYWTVHIG
+711 IAGGFYWDVDTG
-723 VGDRSRAVGGRLVY
+723 VGARARTFGGRLVY
-737 VPTAKA
+737 VPAAKA

>member
-1 MEVNIYVQGQQL
+1 MADIKQYTDQIANAVYGEEVR
-13 KLGTNLSCLVEG
+13 G
-25 SQEFIKFI
+25 SIINALNKVNN
-33 FAFSDDWG
+33 D
-41 GLTKTCFFSQN
+41 
-52 GNHYKADLDENNSAY
+52 NNSYAQIK
-67 LPSEITYGK
+67 SD
-76 CTLSVYG
+76 V
-83 VKDTIR
+83 VAAKD
-89 ATTNEIIFSV
+89 
-99 GKHYIG
+99 
-105 DFERSELT
+105 D
-113 KARYDEFVDIVS
+113 VS
-125 NYNEVKSQLDGAL
+125 AQVAALDQKV
-138 ANVDTVKEN
+138 ANVQ
-147 MSSIIAQSTQ
+147 SSTTALTNATNTANTTKKNLDASVSAANTAKTNVDSST
-157 SQENLSNTVAAA
+157 SKANTAKSNVDAAVSTANQTITNA

-176 ETATAAANTAKTN
+176 DGSIKNASTAQ
-189 AETAKT
+189 T
-195 NLDASITAA
+195 NLQGVI
-204 GTAKTQLDNSVS
+204 
-216 TAGTS
+216 
-221 KSNLDSAVSTANSTK
+221 STANSTNTTLK
-236 TQLQGVIDTADQMR
+236 DT
-250 TDLAADVQTAN
+250 TSTAN
-261 TAKTNLETS
+261 TTNGNLNGTISSANSAKTSLQDTINNSDTAKSNLSGVITQS
-270 TGTAQAVYQSL
+270 AKSQQDLNTAVSVANDALQSL
-281 QAENSSAS
+281 SSENASAK

-372 WYGDSTYK
+372 WYGDSAYK

-404 EKQSTGVGYH
+404 EKQATGVGYH

-472 DAGTDLFCSISG
+472 NAGTDLFCSISG

-555 SSYAVNTGGT
+555 SPYAVNTGGT

-703 GGIWSDGV
+703 GGSWGSGV
-711 SAGGFYWTVHIG
+711 NAGGFYWDVYHG
-723 VGDRSRAVGGRLVY
+723 VGDRNRSIGGRLVY

>member
-1 MEVNIYVQGQQL
+1 MADIKQYTDQIANAVYGEEVR
-13 KLGTNLSCLVEG
+13 G
-25 SQEFIKFI
+25 SIINALNKVN
-33 FAFSDDWG
+33 DD
-41 GLTKTCFFSQN
+41 
-52 GNHYKADLDENNSAY
+52 NNSYAQIK
-67 LPSEITYGK
+67 SD
-76 CTLSVYG
+76 V
-83 VKDTIR
+83 VAAKDDVSAQVAAFDQKVANAQS
-89 ATTNEIIFSV
+89 ATTTLTNATNTANTTKKNLDASV
-99 GKHYIG
+99 SAANTAK
-105 DFERSELT
+105 T
-113 KARYDEFVDIVS
+113 
-125 NYNEVKSQLDGAL
+125 
-138 ANVDTVKEN
+138 NVD
-147 MSSIIAQSTQ
+147 SSTSKANTAKSNVDAAVSTANQ
-157 SQENLSNTVAAA
+157 TITNA

-176 ETATAAANTAKTN
+176 DSSIKNASTAQSNVQSTINTANATNTTLKDTTATASTVNSNLNGTISSANNAKTSLQDIIN
-189 AETAKT
+189 NSDTA
-195 NLDASITAA
+195 
-204 GTAKTQLDNSVS
+204 
-216 TAGTS
+216 
-221 KSNLDSAVSTANSTK
+221 KSNLSGVITQSTDSQKNLNSAVFVANDA
-236 TQLQGVIDTADQMR
+236 L
-250 TDLAADVQTAN
+250 
-261 TAKTNLETS
+261 
-270 TGTAQAVYQSL
+270 QSL
-281 QAENSSAS
+281 SSENASAK
-289 SNLEELRGENFNSQ
+289 SNVEELRGENFNSQ

-463 YVKDDAQVC
+463 YIKDDAQVC

-685 GDYYYQNNTWN
+685 GDNYYQNNTWN

-703 GGIWSDGV
+703 GGTWYHGV
-711 SAGGFYWTVHIG
+711 SAGGFYWLVDSG
-723 VGDRSRAVGGRLVY
+723 VGDRYRHVGGRLVY